1 MGDSTPAKPRNR
13 GDVFHIYPGFWRRVE
28 LTASTRLTCERQEPL
43 REEPASRRPQ
53 GLRGLGRSGRR
64 LRLYG
69 AAEGR
74 SAVGSPADCEASWV
88 WLSGDRPGREGQ
100 GEGAAFK
107 GRPER
112 DGAETVRG
120 PGCGL
125 GGRAPCLRRTPTS
138 SSPFRPPDRLEVAF
152 LGSALFPVRAG
163 SPWAPWKKSP
173 LPPFCRRALSALS

>member
-1 MGDSTPAKPRNR
+1 MGDSTPAKSRSR
-13 GDVFHIYPGFWRRVE
+13 RDVFHISPGFWRRVE

-53 GLRGLGRSGRR
+53 GPRGLGRSGRR

-88 WLSGDRPGREGQ
+88 WLSCARPGGEGR

-112 DGAETVRG
+112 DGAEAVRG
-120 PGCGL
+120 RGCGL
-125 GGRAPCLRRTPTS
+125 GGRAPCLREPHTYLLLPL
-138 SSPFRPPDRLEVAF
+138 SPSGSRGCCFPRLRAF
-152 LGSALFPVRAG
+152 PSPSREPVGVRAEEPTATLT
-163 SPWAPWKKSP
+163 SVEE
-173 LPPFCRRALSALS
+173 L